1 MKLTNRLALLAFLG
15 FLIAAPVFAG
25 DEPTREQRIEL
36 IKQSLQESKTRLHKY
51 EWIETTVVSKDGEQ
65 KSSEVERC
73 YYGADGKLEKIVLQ
87 DTQADEP
94 RGPLRRHL
102 AEHEKH
108 PGTGSRCTRAPD
120 LC

>member
-1 MKLTNRLALLAFLG
+1 MRLTNRLALLAFLG

-87 DTQADEP
+87 DTA
-94 RGPLRRHL
+94 
-102 AEHEKH
+102 
-108 PGTGSRCTRAPD
+108 
-120 LC
+120 